1 MMLMRA
7 QPHTHQRWQKKK
19 SSQGHKETDTNVL
32 YMSEETMTNW
42 ELRQRK
48 EGIYIVKWTGA
59 GWNKRKDYSVAFSLP
74 LPPILFIAFF
84 FHRFKRDS
92 SHSLPS
98 GQCSFQVFRRRSLD
112 SDGSLWLLVKRGK
125 LRIKNTQICLKNV
138 LFCLDLKKKNWWW
151 DYLLLF

>member
-7 QPHTHQRWQKKK
+7 QPHTHQRWHKKK
-19 SSQGHKETDTNVL
+19 SLQGHKETDTNVL
-32 YMSEETMTNW
+32 YMSKETMTNW
-42 ELRQRK
+42 ESRQRK

-74 LPPILFIAFF
+74 LPPILFVAFS

-98 GQCSFQVFRRRSLD
+98 GQRSFQVFGRRSLV
-112 SDGSLWLLVKRGK
+112 SDGSLWLLVKRG
-125 LRIKNTQICLKNV
+125 IKNTQICLKNV
-138 LFCLDLKKKNWWW
+138 LFSLDLKTVGIIS
-151 DYLLLF
+151 YLSFIVLD